1 MKLQKFEKKLR
12 IFQVFK
18 FSIRAEIKNLET
30 LEFLLFL
37 KLNKFLEICK
47 FQASLS
53 EKTTLKF
60 LSLEKIL
67 QFFVFPIWL
76 WKPKWKLGN
85 LGNFQ
90 LPKVENLLWKL
101 QVLKHF
107 SVFWLQTY
115 WKKSALKFQ
124 SLEKIYEF
132 SEFFNFSITTKVKSG
147 KCHKFWN
154 LSSEKNS
161 LKLTSLEK
169 QVFDFKISAKIK
181 TLEISEIF
189 NYVK

>member
-1 MKLQKFEKKLR
+1 M
-12 IFQVFK
+12 
-18 FSIRAEIKNLET
+18 ET

-161 LKLTSLEK
+161 LKFTSLEK

-181 TLEISEIF
+181 SLDISEIF

>member
-1 MKLQKFEKKLR
+1 MQ
-12 IFQVFK
+12 ISV
-18 FSIRAEIKNLET
+18 
-30 LEFLLFL
+30 FL
-37 KLNKFLEICK
+37 KWKNYFGI
-47 FQASLS
+47 
-53 EKTTLKF
+53 
-60 LSLEKIL
+60 
-67 QFFVFPIWL
+67 FVFPIWL

-132 SEFFNFSITTKVKSG
+132 SEFFNFSITTKLKSG
-147 KCHKFWN
+147 KCQKFRN
-154 LSSEKNS
+154 LSSETNS
-161 LKLTSLEK
+161 LKFTSLEK

-181 TLEISEIF
+181 SLDISEIF